1 MASIPEYFNI
11 GETDTKTPEDLVVL
25 LQRMYTDLAQAI
37 NQKPDLV
44 VRSTNGITTETF
56 LSDGTI
62 NINTTTD
69 TVEMLTSRNAT
80 GTAVVWTTL
89 S

>member
-11 GETDTKTPEDLVVL
+11 GELDTKDPEQMVKL

-44 VRSTNGITTETF
+44 ERLTNGNVNDTF
-56 LSDGTI
+56 LSNGTI
-62 NINTTTD
+62 NLNTATD
-69 TVEMLTSRNAT
+69 TVEMLTSRNTA

>member
-11 GETDTKTPEDLVVL
+11 GETDTKDPEQMVRL
-25 LQRMYTDLAQAI
+25 LQQMYTDLAQAI

-44 VRSTNGITTETF
+44 VRETNGSTTETF
-56 LSDGTI
+56 LSNGTI
-62 NINTTTD
+62 NVNTLTD
-69 TVEMLTSRNAT
+69 TVEVLTSRNAT
-80 GTAVVWTTL
+80 GSAVVWTTI